1 MRTGGIEAV
10 STRAVA
16 AAAGVQPPV
25 IYREFGGKE
34 QLLDAV
40 TQFVLESYLSDKR
53 RRLLRPSGDAL
64 QDLRQLWNAHVEFGL
79 SHPHTYVLT
88 FAQPRPGRLSA
99 GAIETI
105 KLLEQIVSR
114 LGEEGRLR
122 MSVQRATTLVH
133 AAGVGIVLTLIPIPP
148 EQRDPQLSTL
158 ARDSVLAAITTDK
171 KVAQAK
177 AETITTR
184 AVALREAIRRAD
196 DPPLTPAERALLMEW
211 LARLGD

>member
-1 MRTGGIEAV
+1 
-10 STRAVA
+10 
-16 AAAGVQPPV
+16 
-25 IYREFGGKE
+25 
-34 QLLDAV
+34 
-40 TQFVLESYLSDKR
+40 
-53 RRLLRPSGDAL
+53 
-64 QDLRQLWNAHVEFGL
+64 
-79 SHPHTYVLT
+79 
-88 FAQPRPGRLSA
+88 
-99 GAIETI
+99 
-105 KLLEQIVSR
+105 
-114 LGEEGRLR
+114 